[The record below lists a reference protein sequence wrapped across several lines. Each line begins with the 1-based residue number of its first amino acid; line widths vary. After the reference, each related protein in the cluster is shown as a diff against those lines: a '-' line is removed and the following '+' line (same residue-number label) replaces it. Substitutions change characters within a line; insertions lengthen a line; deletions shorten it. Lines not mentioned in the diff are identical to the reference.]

1 MPMSGD
7 RSGDHYTMVADTR
20 RRWSAAEKA
29 AIVAEASGSCP
40 NISAVARRNGI
51 NPSLLFRWRKALAK
65 PDVPQPA
72 FVPVALPAPVPPAP
86 ITPVKPDTIDILIAG
101 GRTVRVRADIDPV
114 GLVRIVSAL
123 EQCG

>member
-65 PDVPQPA
+65 PDCQRRSA
-72 FVPVALPAPVPPAP
+72 DSQFVGFPNRCSVSQRPVP
-86 ITPVKPDTIDILIAG
+86 KPTM
-101 GRTVRVRADIDPV
+101 GRKQVSSTRVSSLAT
-114 GLVRIVSAL
+114 
-123 EQCG
+123 